1 MFVCVR
7 AYMRACARVVSTPP
21 FFGGGSGGG
30 GMEKGIEFGFVSKW
44 KVFMVGCEDEARCVT
59 ARLIVLKFLFYFLS
73 CFANL
78 HV

>member
-1 MFVCVR
+1 
-7 AYMRACARVVSTPP
+7 
-21 FFGGGSGGG
+21 
-30 GMEKGIEFGFVSKW
+30 MEKGIEFGFVSKW